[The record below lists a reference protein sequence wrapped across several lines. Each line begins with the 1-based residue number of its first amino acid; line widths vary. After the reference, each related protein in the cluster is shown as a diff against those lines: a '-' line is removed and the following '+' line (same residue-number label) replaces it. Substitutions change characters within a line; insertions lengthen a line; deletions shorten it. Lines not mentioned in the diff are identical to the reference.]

1 MLESLRQLLGG
12 PEAPE
17 PLTEEEKER
26 ALRLATG
33 ALLVEVARA
42 DGHVSPEEREGMRAA
57 LESGLSLAPREADE
71 LVREAE
77 ARSSRAVSLYELT
90 HELDKAL
97 AEEAK
102 IRIVELLWHV
112 ALADARKDAHEEQ
125 RVRQIAGLLHVR
137 HADFIAAKMRAQASG
152 NDRGGA

>member
-1 MLESLRQLLGG
+1 MLDSLRQLLAG
-12 PEAPE
+12 PDAPE
-17 PLTEEEKER
+17 PLTGEAKEH

-42 DGHVSPEEREGMRAA
+42 DGHIAPEEREGMSAA
-57 LESGLSLAPREADE
+57 IESGLSLAPEEANA

-77 ARSSRAVSLYELT
+77 ARSSRATSLYELT
-90 HELDKAL
+90 HELDRAL

-102 IRIVELLWHV
+102 VHIVELLWRV
-112 ALADARKDAHEEQ
+112 AFADARKDAHEEH

-137 HADFIAAKMRAQASG
+137 HADFIAAKRRAQAQA
-152 NDRGGA
+152 NDRGGG